1 MPVENFKQIRLN
13 EAWDNFKSGDFDS
26 LGGLFELHYQ
36 ELFYYGIKV
45 IDLSEL
51 VKDTIQD
58 LFAEVWERRDKMM
71 NVANFKA
78 YLIISL
84 RRELIRRAGKLRR
97 ESLADEIS
105 SLQFSF
111 SAEEFLINDEEIKSQ
126 SRILANSLSSLTE
139 KQREVILLRFFHN
152 LEFEEM
158 AQILDINV
166 QSVRNLLFR
175 SLEKVRK
182 DMNDQGITNIENI
195 EMMLWFLFAQKK
207 K

>member
-1 MPVENFKQIRLN
+1 MPVENLKQIRLN
-13 EAWDNFKSGDFDS
+13 DAWDSFKSGDFDS
-26 LGGLFELHYQ
+26 LGILFELHYQ

-45 IDLSEL
+45 VDLSEL

-58 LFAEVWERRDKMM
+58 LFADVWERRDKMM

-84 RRELIRRAGKLRR
+84 RRELIRRAGKLRT
-97 ESLADEIS
+97 ESLSSEIS

-158 AQILDINV
+158 AQILDINI
-166 QSVRNLLFR
+166 QSIRNLLFR

-182 DMNDQGITNIENI
+182 DMDDQGITNTENI
-195 EMMLWFLFAQKK
+195 EMMLWVLFSQKK
-207 K
+207 N

>member
-1 MPVENFKQIRLN
+1 MPVENLKQIRLN

-26 LGGLFELHYQ
+26 LGVLFELHYR

-45 IDLSEL
+45 VDLSEL

-58 LFAEVWERRDKMM
+58 LFADVWERRDKMI

-78 YLIISL
+78 YLIVSL
-84 RRELIRRAGKLRR
+84 RRELIRRAGKLRT
-97 ESLADEIS
+97 ESLSSEIS

-158 AQILDINV
+158 AQILDINI

-182 DMNDQGITNIENI
+182 DMDDQGITNTENI
-195 EMMLWFLFAQKK
+195 EMMLWVLFSQKK
-207 K
+207 N

>member
-1 MPVENFKQIRLN
+1 MPTENLKQIRLN
-13 EAWDNFKSGDFDS
+13 DAWDSFKSGDFDS
-26 LGGLFELHYQ
+26 LGILFELHYQ

-45 IDLSEL
+45 VDLSEL

-58 LFAEVWERRDKMM
+58 LFADVWERRDKML
-71 NVANFKA
+71 NVSNFKA

-84 RRELIRRAGKLRR
+84 RHELIRRAGKLRT
-97 ESLADEIS
+97 ELLSNEIS

-126 SRILANSLSSLTE
+126 SRLLANSLSSLTE

-158 AQILDINV
+158 AQILDINI

-182 DMNDQGITNIENI
+182 DMADQGITNTENI
-195 EMMLWFLFAQKK
+195 EMMLWVLFSQKK

>member
-1 MPVENFKQIRLN
+1 MHAENLKQIRLN

-26 LGGLFELHYQ
+26 LGVLFELHYQ
-36 ELFYYGIKV
+36 ELFYYGIKI

-58 LFAEVWERRDKMM
+58 LFVDVWERRNKMV

-84 RRELIRRAGKLRR
+84 RRELIRRAGKLRN
-97 ESLADEIS
+97 ESLSDEIS
-105 SLQFSF
+105 SLHFSF

-126 SRILANSLSSLTE
+126 SRLLANSLSSLTE

-152 LEFEEM
+152 LEFDEM
-158 AQILDINV
+158 AQILDINI

-175 SLEKVRK
+175 SLDKVRK
-182 DMNDQGITNIENI
+182 DMADQGITNTENI
-195 EMMLWFLFAQKK
+195 EMMLWFLFSLKK
-207 K
+207 N